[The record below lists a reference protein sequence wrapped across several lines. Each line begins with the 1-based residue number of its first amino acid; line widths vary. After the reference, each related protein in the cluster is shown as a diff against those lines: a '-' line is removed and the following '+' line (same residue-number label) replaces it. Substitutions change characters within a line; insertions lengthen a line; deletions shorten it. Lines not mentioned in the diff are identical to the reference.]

1 MKRQKQTVEICCRIS
16 NMNDRMVYYVIRIS
30 YRSIKLKL
38 ENFKLSFETASD
50 ISDAV
55 DYIDELEIDQTSEKI
70 QEIQEHFG
78 QLNIPNLVLSKE
90 VLSDEDKTIFYT
102 KDIDELNEIVMKW
115 IYRGLL
121 QIQGWKE
128 KSLLKF
134 EI

>member
-1 MKRQKQTVEICCRIS
+1 MERQKQMVEICCRIS

-55 DYIDELEIDQTSEKI
+55 DYIDEFEIDQTSEKI

>member
-1 MKRQKQTVEICCRIS
+1 MERQKQMVEIYCRIS
-16 NMNDRMVYYVIRIS
+16 NMNDCMVYYVVRIS
-30 YRSIKLKL
+30 YRSIRLKL

-55 DYIDELEIDQTSEKI
+55 DYIDEFEIDQTSEKI

-102 KDIDELNEIVMKW
+102 KDVDKLNEIVMKW

>member
-102 KDIDELNEIVMKW
+102 KDVDELNEIVMKW